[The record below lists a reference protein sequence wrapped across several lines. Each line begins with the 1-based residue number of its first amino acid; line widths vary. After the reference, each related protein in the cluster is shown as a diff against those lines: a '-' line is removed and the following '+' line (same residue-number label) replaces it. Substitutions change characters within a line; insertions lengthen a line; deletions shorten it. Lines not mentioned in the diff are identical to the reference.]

1 MKQDK
6 TFDCVE
12 MKNQAQARLAEEY
25 AEFGYEKQ
33 EQRLQD
39 ELLHSDDIVA
49 KKWRQMTRRGAR
61 PLPSL
66 HQDSIPITDEFI
78 DHAKREGRE

>member
-1 MKQDK
+1 MKQEK

-25 AEFGYEKQ
+25 LEFGPEKQ
-33 EQRLQD
+33 EQRLKD

-49 KKWRQMTRRGAR
+49 KKWRQMTKRGPR
-61 PLPSL
+61 PLPPLNQGSF
-66 HQDSIPITDEFI
+66 PITDEFL
-78 DHAKREGRE
+78 DRAKREGQK